1 MFLLTFPLMSLLAI
15 VDEFKN
21 SPHRFVWQCID
32 LMKTWLIKI
41 VIHNLSSCE
50 NKAWKKFRPEQ
61 DSNPW
66 PLRYHCS
73 ALPTELSSQLW
84 ADNVVISHVFSHVFT
99 SFSAVQL
106 YDHSFIQ
113 LAIYFTIYE
122 YITNSQCDWFPVGLK
137 AQLVEHCTGITK
149 VKGLNLVQ
157 VLNFFQALISQLLK
171 SCTTV
176 LINHLFISFSAFQI

>member
-1 MFLLTFPLMSLLAI
+1 MI
-15 VDEFKN
+15 N
-21 SPHRFVWQCID
+21 
-32 LMKTWLIKI
+32 
-41 VIHNLSSCE
+41 
-50 NKAWKKFRPEQ
+50 
-61 DSNPW
+61 
-66 PLRYHCS
+66 
-73 ALPTELSSQLW
+73 
-84 ADNVVISHVFSHVFT
+84 HVFT

-113 LAIYFTIYE
+113 LTIYFTIYE

-176 LINHLFISFSAFQI
+176 LINHVFISFSAFQIYDLLYIQLNGLTLWGRIDVYHRLDVLKGLWSKLTLVWSYMQNHLIPQPPENYHNEMFS